1 MSWWLFNFLYMDKIG
16 FLRGLSTSKYFS
28 LLKNSELKL
37 YIMLLV
43 NSTDT
48 DVPERIA
55 LEQIER
61 ANGKSLDSTE
71 LKSMMNSLER
81 YGLAILDDIIERTGG
96 KGGEMIFKLQ
106 RPVSI

>member
-1 MSWWLFNFLYMDKIG
+1 MDKIG

-37 YIMLLV
+37 YILLLV

>member
-1 MSWWLFNFLYMDKIG
+1 MDKIG
-16 FLRGLSTSKYFS
+16 ILRDISNSNCFS

-37 YIMLLV
+37 YILLLV

-61 ANGKSLDSTE
+61 ANGKSLDSAE

-81 YGLAILDDIIERTGG
+81 YGLAILDDIIEGHGG
-96 KGGEMIFKLQ
+96 KGGKMIFKLQ

>member
-1 MSWWLFNFLYMDKIG
+1 MTSYMDKIG

>member
-1 MSWWLFNFLYMDKIG
+1 MTSYMDKIG

-81 YGLAILDDIIERTGG
+81 YGLAILDDIIEGTGG

>member
-1 MSWWLFNFLYMDKIG
+1 MDKIG

>member
-37 YIMLLV
+37 YILLLV

-48 DVPERIA
+48 DAPERIE

-61 ANGKSLDSTE
+61 ANGKSLDSAE

-81 YGLAILDDIIERTGG
+81 YGLAILDDIIEGTGG

>member
-1 MSWWLFNFLYMDKIG
+1 MDKIG
-16 FLRGLSTSKYFS
+16 ILRDISNSNCFY

-37 YIMLLV
+37 YILLLV

-55 LEQIER
+55 LKQIER
-61 ANGKSLDSTE
+61 ANGKGLDSTE

-81 YGLAILDDIIERTGG
+81 YGLAILDDIIEGTGG

-106 RPVSI
+106 RPVFIKETDQKG

>member
-1 MSWWLFNFLYMDKIG
+1 MDKIG
-16 FLRGLSTSKYFS
+16 ILRDISNSNCFY

-37 YIMLLV
+37 YILLLV

-48 DVPERIA
+48 DMPERIA

-61 ANGKSLDSTE
+61 ANGKNLAPAE

-81 YGLAILDDIIERTGG
+81 YGLAILDEIIEGTGG
-96 KGGEMIFKLQ
+96 KDGEMVFRLQ
-106 RPVSI
+106 RPVFV

>member
-1 MSWWLFNFLYMDKIG
+1 MDKIG
-16 FLRGLSTSKYFS
+16 ILRDISNSSCFP

-37 YIMLLV
+37 YILLLV

-48 DVPERIA
+48 DAPQRIA

-61 ANGKSLDSTE
+61 ANGKDLDSNE

-81 YGLAILDDIIERTGG
+81 YGLAILDDIIEGSGG
-96 KGGEMIFKLQ
+96 KGGEMIFRLQ